1 MELTNYWWLLIWIFV
16 AGGVV
21 AVVMPKQRELVC
33 GKEEYRWS
41 WLAVFI
47 VVLPYVIWAATRTDF
62 GDSVVYARAFKEV
75 PSVIS
80 EIPMYLTEH
89 TKDKG
94 FSVLMIV
101 FKSIFGDSKVLFFF
115 FIAAFQ
121 MFCIVTVFRKYSS
134 NFWISMFIF
143 IASTDYLSWMQ
154 NGMRQFIA
162 VTMIFAGF
170 GLLLEKKYAA
180 LICLILIAS
189 TIHGSALIML
199 PVVFIIRGK
208 AFNKRTMIFIVAIV
222 AAILLLDR
230 LTPVMNNLLAD
241 TQYSDMMTNEI
252 WLNDDGTNMMRVL
265 VYSVPA
271 IMAVIGRKY
280 VKVADDPV
288 INLCVNASILTS
300 FWYLAAAFSSGI
312 YVGRLPIFISL
323 SGNICLPWLID
334 NMFTK
339 GSARLVKIAMIIG
352 YLAFFYYQM
361 HITWA
366 IV

>member
-1 MELTNYWWLLIWIFV
+1 MELTNYWWLLIWIFA
-16 AGGVV
+16 AGGIMEVV
-21 AVVMPKQRELVC
+21 IPKQKELVC
-33 GKEEYRWS
+33 GKMEYRWR
-41 WLAVFI
+41 WLPAFLLA
-47 VVLPYVIWAATRTDF
+47 LPYIIWAATRTNF
-62 GDSVVYARAFKEV
+62 GDTEAYAQIFKDV
-75 PSVIS
+75 PSGIG
-80 EIPMYLTEH
+80 EIPMYLAIH

-94 FSVLMIV
+94 FSVLMII

-115 FIAAFQ
+115 AMAAFQ
-121 MFCIVTVFRKYSS
+121 MFCIVVVFRKFSTS
-134 NFWISMFIF
+134 FWISMFIF

-154 NGMRQFIA
+154 NGMRQFLA
-162 VTMIFAGF
+162 VTIIFAGF
-170 GLLLEKKYAA
+170 GLLLEKKYTP
-180 LICLILIAS
+180 LIILILIAS

-222 AAILLLDR
+222 LSILLLDR
-230 LTPVMNNLLAD
+230 LTPVVNNMLAD

-252 WLNDDGTNMMRVL
+252 WLSDDGTNIMRVL

-280 VKVADDPV
+280 VKDADDPV
-288 INLCVNASILTS
+288 INLCVNASILTA

-339 GSARLVKIAMIIG
+339 ESARLVKMAMVVS

-361 HITWA
+361 HFTWA
-366 IV
+366 II

>member
-1 MELTNYWWLLIWIFV
+1 MVLTNYWWLLIWIFAV
-16 AGGVV
+16 GGTM
-21 AVVMPKQRELVC
+21 AISMPKQKEMIY
-33 GKEEYRWS
+33 GKQEYRWS
-41 WLAVFI
+41 WPAVII
-47 VVLPYVIWAATRTDF
+47 VALPYVIWAATRTDF
-62 GDSVVYARAFKEV
+62 GDSIAYAKIFKEV

-80 EIPMYLTEH
+80 DIPMYLSEH

-101 FKSIFGDSKVLFFF
+101 FKSIFGDSRVRFFF
-115 FIAAFQ
+115 AIAAFQ
-121 MFCIVTVFRKYSS
+121 MFCIVTVFRKYST

-162 VTMIFAGF
+162 VTIIFAGF
-170 GLLLEKKYAA
+170 SLLLEKKYIA
-180 LICLILIAS
+180 LVFLILLAS

-208 AFNKRTMIFIVAIV
+208 AFNKKTMMFIVVIV
-222 AAILLLDR
+222 TALFLLDR
-230 LTPVMNNLLAD
+230 LTPIMNNLLAD
-241 TQYSDMMTNEI
+241 TQYSDLMTNEI
-252 WLNDDGTNMMRVL
+252 WLNDDGTNIMRVL

-271 IMAVIGRKY
+271 IMAVIGREY
-280 VKVADDPV
+280 VKSADNPV
-288 INLCVNASILTS
+288 INLCVNASVLTA

-323 SGNICLPWLID
+323 YGNLCMPWLID
-334 NMFTK
+334 NIFTK
-339 GSARLVKIAMIIG
+339 ESARLVKIAMVIG